1 MKTIFILT
9 DTLCRR
15 YLSLYGNDWTIT
27 PNIVRLAKRSTVFDQ
42 HWCGSAPCIPARHDL
57 LTGRLNFLERNWG
70 GAEPYDEILPTIL
83 RQRKGTYSHLATDHM
98 FYAEKGGENYLAA
111 FNSWELVR
119 GQEHDPLISTV
130 KDVPIPAHHGVM
142 PQQYVKN
149 RTVFKSEEDFP
160 TPKTFG
166 KAVDWLKQNR
176 GADNYFLWV
185 EGFDPHEP
193 FDQSDNYRELYP
205 DDYTGPEYIWPAYA
219 PCSDTPEQ
227 LAHVKKRYAATIS
240 MMDAWLG
247 KLLDELDAQNAW
259 DDSLVIF
266 TTDHGYMFGEHGF
279 MAKNYMPAY
288 NEVFHIPLLIHTP
301 GQAVSSRCAALTQ
314 NIDLFPTILDYFG
327 VDPETCRNRLHGKS
341 LRPVLDGRQ
350 SKVREAL
357 IYGYY
362 GLSVNVT
369 DGKYSYFRAA
379 RNEDNRPLNLYTAS
393 PSTLRQNFGVDS
405 VADFTR
411 IDQGRHLSWT
421 SYPVFKYPADCIR
434 YDNQSQNFAV
444 RNAYNRES
452 LLFDIGADY
461 AQAQPV
467 QDPALEKAYS
477 DLLSRLMKEHDSPT
491 EQFERLGL
499 D

>member
-27 PNIVRLAKRSTVFDQ
+27 PNLERLAKKSSVFDQ

-57 LTGRLNFLERNWG
+57 MTGRLNFLERNWG
-70 GAEPYDEILPTIL
+70 GAEPFDEILPTIL
-83 RQRKGTYSHLATDHM
+83 RQQKGTYSHMSTDHM
-98 FYAEKGGENYLAA
+98 FYADKGGENYLPG
-111 FNSWELVR
+111 FNSWELIR
-119 GQEHDPLISTV
+119 GQEHDPLVSTV
-130 KDVPIPAHHGVM
+130 KPVAIPVHHGVM

-149 RTVFKSEEDFP
+149 RTVFKSEKDFP
-160 TPKTFG
+160 TPKTFS
-166 KAVDWLKQNR
+166 KATDWLKQNR

-193 FDQSDNYRELYP
+193 FDQDEKYLKMYPDNY
-205 DDYTGPEYIWPAYA
+205 DGPEYIWPTYG
-219 PCSDTPEQ
+219 PCRDTPEQ
-227 LAHVKKRYAATIS
+227 LAHIRTRYAATLT

-247 KLLDELDAQNAW
+247 TLMDELDAQNAW
-259 DDSLVIF
+259 DDTLVIL
-266 TTDHGYMFGEHGF
+266 TTDHGYLLGEHGF

-301 GQAVSSRCAALTQ
+301 GQTEARRSAALTQ
-314 NIDLFPTILDYFG
+314 NIDMLPTILDYFG
-327 VDPETCRNRLHGKS
+327 IDTAVCKNKLHGKS
-341 LRPVLDGRQ
+341 LRPVLEGTQ
-350 SKVREAL
+350 SQVRDAL

-369 DGKYSYFRAA
+369 DGEHTYFRAA
-379 RNEDNRPLNLYTAS
+379 RNGENRPLNLYTAT
-393 PSTLRQNFGVDS
+393 PSTLRQNLGHDS
-405 VADFTR
+405 VADFTL
-411 IDQGRHLSWT
+411 IEQGRHLPWT
-421 SYPVFKYPADCIR
+421 SYPVFKFPADCIR

-444 RNAYNRES
+444 RNVYNRES
-452 LLFDIGADY
+452 LLFDIETDY
-461 AQAQPV
+461 AQEWPLN
-467 QDPALEKAYS
+467 DPLLEKKYR
-477 DLLSRLMKEHDSPT
+477 DLLIRLMRDHDSPL